1 MTEAWLH
8 RRGKPTWHF
17 TPNHLYGGPCCFT
30 RHGTVY
36 RINCLYPYGSFE
48 VAKLQPSGAWSDVTK
63 ELRAYSIEFADGG
76 VYTFPGKRVK

>member
-17 TPNHLYGGPCCFT
+17 TPNARYGGLCHTT

-36 RINCLYPYGSFE
+36 RIVCTYPHVCFE
-48 VAKLQPSGAWSDVTK
+48 VLRLCDTWWRSADR
-63 ELRAYSIEFADGG
+63 ELRSYSIEFADGG
-76 VYTFPGKRVK
+76 VYTFPVRKR